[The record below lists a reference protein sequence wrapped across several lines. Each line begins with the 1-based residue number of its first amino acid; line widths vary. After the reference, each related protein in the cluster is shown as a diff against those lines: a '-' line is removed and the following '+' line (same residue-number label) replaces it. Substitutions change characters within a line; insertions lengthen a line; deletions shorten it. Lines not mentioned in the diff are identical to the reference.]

1 MQLTIACSN
10 ILQQLSDVIRQMD
23 ENDFVRPSSTLG
35 QSTIGQH
42 VRHTLEFFVCLE
54 QGFAEGIVNYD
65 RRAHDKLIESNKQI
79 ALNAIDRIMAFVM
92 DQTKDRMLKLEVGYQ
107 PDSEDCIAIDTNYF
121 RELSYNI
128 EHAVHHMAII
138 KIGLRELAGY
148 VQIPADFGIAV
159 STMRY
164 HASVVE
170 SR

>member
-23 ENDFVRPSSTLG
+23 ENDFVRPSFTLG

-65 RRAHDKLIESNKQI
+65 RRAHDKSIESNKQV
-79 ALNAIDRIMAFVM
+79 ALNAIDRIKAFVA
-92 DQTKDRMLKLEVGYQ
+92 DQTTDRMLKLEVGYQ
-107 PDSEDCIAIDTNYF
+107 PESEECITIDTNYF

-138 KIGLRELAGY
+138 KIGLRELTDY

-164 HASVVE
+164 HASEVA

>member
-1 MQLTIACSN
+1 M
-10 ILQQLSDVIRQMD
+10 
-23 ENDFVRPSSTLG
+23 
-35 QSTIGQH
+35 
-42 VRHTLEFFVCLE
+42 
-54 QGFAEGIVNYD
+54 NYD
-65 RRAHDKLIESNKQI
+65 RRAHDKFIESNKQI
-79 ALNAIDRIMAFVM
+79 ALNAIDRIRTFVT

-107 PDSEDCIAIDTNYF
+107 PDSEECITIDTNYF

-138 KIGLRELAGY
+138 KIGLRELADY

-164 HASVVE
+164 HASEVA